1 VPLFI
6 KAPGQLKGDIRD
18 ESAQTIDVLPS
29 MVDLVDAEVDWEFD
43 GHSLYDGSRAHTA
56 PEVSTDVEEVLAI
69 AARRAEQ
76 FPKGDDW
83 VALAAVGENGDLVGR
98 QVGDLA
104 IGSPSEY
111 RAALGQ
117 EALFADLP
125 TADGKMPFVLAGRA
139 RGPDGT
145 KEEPPELVAAV
156 NGTVAGAIG
165 GYSPQGNGWQ
175 FFGYVA
181 DFYREGAN
189 QVDVY
194 EVTRE
199 DGVPT
204 LHVVRRDR

>member
-56 PEVSTDVEEVLAI
+56 PEVSTDVDEVLAI

-98 QVGDLA
+98 KVGALTVGEPSTYTATLA
-104 IGSPSEY
+104 
-111 RAALGQ
+111 Q
-117 EALFADLP
+117 QALFSDLP
-125 TADGKMPFVLAGRA
+125 TADGTEPFVLDGTA
-139 RGPDGT
+139 RGGST
-145 KEEPPELVAAV
+145 EPPELLAAI
-156 NGTVAGAIG
+156 NGRIAGVVG
-165 GYSPQGNGWQ
+165 GYRPTANGWN
-175 FFGYVA
+175 FTGYVA

-189 QVDVY
+189 EVTLY
-194 EVTRE
+194 EVSR
-199 DGVPT
+199 DGSVVT
-204 LHVVRRDR
+204 LHPVP